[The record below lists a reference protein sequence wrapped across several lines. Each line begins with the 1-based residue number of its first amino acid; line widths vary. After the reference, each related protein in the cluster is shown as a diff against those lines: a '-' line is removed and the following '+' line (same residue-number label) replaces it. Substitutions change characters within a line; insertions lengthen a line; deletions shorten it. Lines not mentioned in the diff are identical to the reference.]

1 MVVGLRMVRG
11 GSAQPNVAVVPRRA
25 RALVPILFLLMAADR
40 AAARKKT
47 RVSALG
53 LIVKVKP
60 PIM

>member
-1 MVVGLRMVRG
+1 MVRG

-53 LIVKVKP
+53 LIVRVKP